1 MSVAPVA
8 GRLAPQVSSRAV
20 ADAYDRVARGD
31 PGNAAENFT
40 AALKSAME
48 NVVEAGRAADTQAV
62 AAVTGEANI
71 TEVVTAIT
79 RAELALQTTTAVR
92 DRVVQAYQDIMR
104 MPI

>member
-1 MSVAPVA
+1 MSMAPVA
-8 GRLAPQVSSRAV
+8 GRLAPRAV
-20 ADAYDRVARGD
+20 AEAYDRVARGE
-31 PGNAAENFT
+31 PGSAADNVT

-48 NVVEAGRAADTQAV
+48 NVVEAGRAADTQAT